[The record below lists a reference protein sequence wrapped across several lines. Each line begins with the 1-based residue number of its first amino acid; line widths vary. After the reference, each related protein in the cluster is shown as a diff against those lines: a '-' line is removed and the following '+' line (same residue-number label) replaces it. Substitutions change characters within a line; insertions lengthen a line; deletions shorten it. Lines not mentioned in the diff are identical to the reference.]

1 MDQDE
6 KAQLV
11 KFFSSFRTK
20 PSITLKVW
28 ITLKHFVLSTDSAP
42 GAGFHL
48 PKPRPYFFCRCNWR
62 RRLPTWPS
70 IWRPIQLS
78 MPTAGF
84 SANKRAGSMER
95 SCNCLTT
102 RYFPWQIAAL
112 EENACS
118 PSAAMHS
125 A

>member
-62 RRLPTWPS
+62 RRLQVSSADLAVYLAADPTFDADCG
-70 IWRPIQLS
+70 LL
-78 MPTAGF
+78 
-84 SANKRAGSMER
+84 
-95 SCNCLTT
+95 C
-102 RYFPWQIAAL
+102 
-112 EENACS
+112 
-118 PSAAMHS
+118 
-125 A
+125 